1 MESVLTFLCCCYI
14 GALRES
20 KKALDSG
27 LHAVDSGF
35 LELCSRFQNPRFL
48 PCEQRLHFRGMSWRA
63 KSRLLFARQLIPRK
77 CCLCSQGKDSGS
89 TSGNSSILDS
99 RSKNLRDSEIRNP
112 LHGKNKL
119 FQRESLPK
127 TGRLRFE
134 GKNQFPLNFAHEFI
148 LVLK

>member
-48 PCEQRLHFRGMSWRA
+48 PCEQ
-63 KSRLLFARQLIPRK
+63 RLLFARQLIPRK

>member
-14 GALRES
+14 GTLRES

-63 KSRLLFARQLIPRK
+63 KRRLLFARQLIPRK

-89 TSGNSSILDS
+89 TSENSSILDSS

-112 LHGKNKL
+112 LHGTNK
-119 FQRESLPK
+119 FFREKK

-134 GKNQFPLNFAHEFI
+134 GKNQFPLNFAHKFI
-148 LVLK
+148 LVQK

>member
-1 MESVLTFLCCCYI
+1 MLRGPLHSNSLFYVKIIATHKESDNVKFHKMTAYTI
-14 GALRES
+14 I
-20 KKALDSG
+20 K
-27 LHAVDSGF
+27 
-35 LELCSRFQNPRFL
+35 CSEFHICFHNS
-48 PCEQRLHFRGMSWRA
+48 C
-63 KSRLLFARQLIPRK
+63 RLLFARQLIPRK